1 MTALLH
7 QAMREHFAAFHF
19 AAYDGQRSPWVFH
32 HSQSRVPVYN
42 AGDRLKDLRGGF
54 DRAVERAKLPKGFR
68 RHDLRHRRVT
78 TWLAEGKP
86 VAIVQEAMGHSDL
99 RTTMGYKHL
108 SKEHLRTLVETEG
121 EEAGNAKQGRG

>member
-1 MTALLH
+1 MTPRLRE
-7 QAMREHFAAFHF
+7 AMREHFAAFRF
-19 AAYDGQRSPWVFH
+19 AAYDGRRSPWVFH
-32 HSQSRVPVYN
+32 HERSR
-42 AGDRLKDLRGGF
+42 AGYTAGGRIKDLRGSF
-54 DRAVERAKLPKGFR
+54 DPAVKRAKLPKGFR

-108 SKEHLRTLVETEG
+108 EKEHLRALVADKDETVE
-121 EEAGNAKQGRG
+121 AKQGSAR